1 MSFNALAA
9 LVDALKMWPEPVSL
23 PERLEDAEPIQLAE
37 ARNRFALIAQCATE
51 LRKLVDVELA
61 THLTDG
67 KVLPYGDDI
76 IRQSTRGRPKIVDA
90 DSWWTMV
97 GMACE
102 LVESPGVLLSALY
115 PADAVRLGALPQL
128 AEVLGVNLAALKDT
142 MIEYAEPTAPLS
154 VMPLAKAP
162 MWTHGLKEG
171 EVSSGR

>member
-9 LVDALKMWPEPVSL
+9 LVDALKTHPEPVSL
-23 PERLEDAEPIQLAE
+23 PEKLEDADVTELAE
-37 ARNRFALIAQCATE
+37 ARNRFAQIAQCATE
-51 LRKLVDVELA
+51 LRKLVDSEIA
-61 THLTDG
+61 EHLDG
-67 KVLPYGDDI
+67 GALRYGDDI
-76 IRQSTRGRPKIVDA
+76 IRQSSRGRPKIVDHE
-90 DSWWTMV
+90 SWWTMV

-102 LVESPGVLLSALY
+102 LVESPGTLLSALY

-128 AEVLGVNLAALKDT
+128 ADILGVNLEALKDT